1 MIYLDN
7 KQETQTVAID
17 INTDAGQYFPI
28 VPEEPNMYYTQV
40 QVDNKFTNYY
50 DKEQTYNKG
59 EVYNTDEVDTQVF
72 SLRRSVETTKEEV
85 ETDLSVE
92 VNRLDKRVDD
102 VEFKVDNIDMSD
114 YYKRYEIDEK
124 FDNIDLSGAEGG
136 AYILEYV
143 GDYEEQWWDGVD
155 WETYEMISYFYA
167 DSDRQTHNADI
178 FQKVKNGDVKALYYK
193 MPSGMMVEVED
204 EEKGGIRTINEWKYV
219 PAKFEFNTMQNSVNV
234 VVSEA
239 MTSYVQTHTIE
250 IYEFGELSY
259 NQEDYKSLGVT
270 PADIGIRGCAPDREK
285 NNSTYSGQLCF
296 TWATFQNTYCSKSFK
311 PKMLY
316 VYTPLGNTQY
326 RSPSANGIGFLIRPY
341 NDGAGDIYLI
351 LIYVETDGKTR
362 KATFHATRKSDGTY
376 SSNYLYKGGIS
387 GTMQYI
393 RPMSDV
399 EI

>member
-7 KQETQTVAID
+7 RQETQTVAID

-50 DKEQTYNKG
+50 DKEQTYSKG
-59 EVYNTDEVDTQVF
+59 EVYNTNEVDTQVF

-143 GDYEEQWWDGVD
+143 GDYDEQWWDGVD
-155 WETYEMISYFYA
+155 WETYEMINYPYA

-193 MPSGMMVEVED
+193 MPSGTMVEVED
-204 EEKGGIRTINEWKYV
+204 EEKSGIRTINEWKYV

-239 MTSYVQTHTIE
+239 MTSYVQTYTIE
-250 IYEFGELSY
+250 IYEFGGLSY
-259 NQEDYKSLGVT
+259 NQEDYRSMGTSLSDLKIYQCT
-270 PADIGIRGCAPDREK
+270 PSIESSV
-285 NNSTYSGQLCF
+285 STYSGQPRF
-296 TWATFQNTYCSKSFK
+296 TWTEFQLFLKNVQTSN
-311 PKMLY
+311 LIY
-316 VYTPLGNTQY
+316 VRTPLNGQRY
-326 RSPSANGIGFLIRPY
+326 PSSTNGIGFLMQPWN
-341 NDGAGDIYLI
+341 NDAGDMYLTIIYGD
-351 LIYVETDGKTR
+351 VDGKTK
-362 KATFHATRKSDGTY
+362 KAVFHATRNSDGTY
-376 SSNYLYKGGIS
+376 TTNYQYKS
-387 GTMQYI
+387 GMYQYI
-393 RPMSDV
+393 RPMSFT